1 MGLLGFAVDVGVNIG
16 VSRVMPGVGGLLV
29 GGAAGG
35 FAGKLAD
42 NAWEDG
48 IGIHTFDGAFEAG
61 AHGAVASMVVGGAG
75 HGLSKL
81 GGRGSTYL
89 TDKLKP
95 FERAKAQAADY
106 RKQGSSLSAHADE
119 LEAKLKNWPKKKN
132 GADKN
137 TVNVNGQTFTKKQA
151 AAAAKDARKKAG
163 AKYAGS
169 NRIGQ
174 ARNLHKATETSL
186 RTSKKV
192 TDFLNDKMRMGTST
206 KDVNTGHRT
215 RTKAGWANSGLT
227 GLGAAAWVHLG
238 PAGNDGGGSD
248 GSGEQGGNKQPSAP
262 ALVLQWVGD
271 TAAGPKMGTKPFVE
285 EPGVTDTGAGFL
297 LQPVEGIDPA
307 VAEWHGGA
315 TDSVAKVIVDDYELF
330 GNLEKKEDLQL
341 TPLPKAP
348 HIPGEAGTSEG
359 TASYSDLKAAFDEKR
374 NRLVTSQANIA
385 VGIDEMEEITKTGQ
399 ESFANL
405 ITGMNHWVKGLTQVD
420 NAGFLEMLIQAVDEA
435 ASEIENANAQAQAL
449 AEQMK
454 EEAERLEDDE
464 KAREDLG
471 NSVDAFDD
479 QFQNPAY
486 WPDNSQGN
494 LTDPAG
500 VGDLG
505 VGDLE
510 TPGTATSDLADS
522 VQQAQDR
529 ANEALEAANNPSSSI
544 DPASSV
550 NPYSSMPATDP
561 MGGMSGMMGS
571 LMNSL
576 LPMMMSQAAM
586 RNGADN
592 DMARRIN
599 DIDPSR
605 YDQAA
610 APTMPQARPAAT
622 TPWSNQAAA
631 TPAQTPAQPA
641 HTQTGPPPG
650 ATSTQTGT
658 GAPKRVAGADG
669 LVLYPFPDGRTQKVP
684 LTVALAL
691 DKAFANNNGTD
702 AKAAYAGTPA
712 AWTDP
717 KDIGPAVDPFQLA
730 TGDVA
735 TWTAAVADEGKV
747 PAGASAVVGT
757 PAGGTPEGERKS
769 TESPDKAGAADSG
782 SPKGDSD
789 NRTALLVV
797 FGEGESGTV
806 EAVVHGELQQFA
818 PDMGDAEGPLGDFA
832 GFKHPKGVEAGA
844 DNGQEGD
851 TVANADQPVDVPVP
865 A

>member
-1 MGLLGFAVDVGVNIG
+1 MGVLGFVVDVGVNIG
-16 VSRVMPGVGGLLV
+16 VSRAMPGGWGLLV

-35 FAGKLAD
+35 FAGRVAD
-42 NAWEDG
+42 NALEDG
-48 IGIHTFDGAFEAG
+48 IGLHSFDGAFEAG
-61 AHGAVASMVVGGAG
+61 ANGAVASLVLGGAG

-89 TDKLKP
+89 TGKLKP
-95 FERAKAQAADY
+95 FERSRTRSGDLSKQAGSLRTQQKEFEKRLQNWPQGKNKVKIGGKKYTKQEAKAAA
-106 RKQGSSLSAHADE
+106 KAA
-119 LEAKLKNWPKKKN
+119 
-132 GADKN
+132 
-137 TVNVNGQTFTKKQA
+137 KKQA
-151 AAAAKDARKKAG
+151 DAKFRA
-163 AKYAGS
+163 S
-169 NRIGQ
+169 NRINS
-174 ARNLHKATETSL
+174 ARSQHRTTEKRLTAT
-186 RTSKKV
+186 KKV
-192 TDFLNDKMRMGTST
+192 SDFLHDKMRMGTST

-215 RTKAGWANSGLT
+215 RTKAGWGNSGLT
-227 GLGAAAWVHLG
+227 GLGSATWVRLS
-238 PAGNDGGGSD
+238 PFGNGGGGD
-248 GSGEQGGNKQPSAP
+248 GSGDGNGNDPASTP
-262 ALVLQWVGD
+262 ALELQWVGD
-271 TAAGPKMGTKPFVE
+271 GAAGPKMGTEPFVE
-285 EPGVTDTGAGFL
+285 EPGGPSLGAGFL

-307 VAEWHGGA
+307 VAEWHGGD
-315 TDSVAKVIVDDYELF
+315 TNSVAKVIVDDHELF

-348 HIPGEAGTSEG
+348 HVPGEAGTSEG
-359 TASYSDLKAAFDEKR
+359 SASYSDLKATFDEKR
-374 NRLVTSQANIA
+374 NRLVTSQANI
-385 VGIDEMEEITKTGQ
+385 VLGIDDMEEITATGQ

-405 ITGMNHWVKGLTQVD
+405 IAGMNHWVKGLTQVD

-435 ASEIENANAQAQAL
+435 AMEIENANAQAEAL
-449 AEQMK
+449 AEQMR

-464 KAREDLG
+464 KASEDLD
-471 NSVDAFDD
+471 NSVDEFGDRLND
-479 QFQNPAY
+479 PAY
-486 WPDNSQGN
+486 WPDDSDSN
-494 LTDPAG
+494 LTDPADLGDFG
-500 VGDLG
+500 VGDLQ
-505 VGDLE
+505 
-510 TPGTATSDLADS
+510 TPDSASADLADS
-522 VQQAQDR
+522 VQEAQDR
-529 ANEALEAANNPSSSI
+529 ANEALEAASNPVGSV
-544 DPASSV
+544 DPVSSV
-550 NPYSSMPATDP
+550 NPYGSMPATDP
-561 MGGMSGMMGS
+561 MGGMMGS

-586 RNGADN
+586 RNGAD
-592 DMARRIN
+592 DDLARRMN

-610 APTMPQARPAAT
+610 APTMPPARPAAT
-622 TPWSNQAAA
+622 TPWSNQPAAA
-631 TPAQTPAQPA
+631 PAQTPAQPA

-658 GAPKRVAGADG
+658 GAPKRVAGPDG

-691 DKAFANNNGTD
+691 DKAFANKNGTD

-735 TWTAAVADEGKV
+735 TWTAAVQDEGQV

-757 PAGGTPEGERKS
+757 PAGGTPEGEKKS
-769 TESPDKAGAADSG
+769 TESPDKNGTADAAA
-782 SPKGDSD
+782 PKGDPD

-818 PDMGDAEGPLGDFA
+818 PEMGDPEGPLGDFA
-832 GFKHPKGVEAGA
+832 GFKHPKGIEAAA
-844 DNGQEGD
+844 DNGQDGD